1 MKWAAEHIPSCVT
14 DDIVYSD
21 GGQDYRAL
29 GGQIVPSVGA
39 SHVHSLVKLVVTSNK
54 VEVFRHL
61 VNKGFS
67 LQPQNLIF
75 LACQHG
81 CETMVT
87 VLMETKVSFRK
98 RIGKA
103 FFVNNSNLRM
113 SSLISSPSTDLMLLR

>member
-1 MKWAAEHIPSCVT
+1 MKWAPENIPSCVT
-14 DDIVYSD
+14 DDIVYSA

-29 GGQIVPSVGA
+29 GGQIVPSVEGPNP
-39 SHVHSLVKLVVTSNK
+39 VHSLVKLVVSSNK

-61 VNKGFS
+61 INKGFS

-81 CETMVT
+81 CEEMVT

-98 RIGKA
+98 RIEV
-103 FFVNNSNLRM
+103 FSVNK
-113 SSLISSPSTDLMLLR
+113 STIILECQTRLHHQVWV

>member
-39 SHVHSLVKLVVTSNK
+39 NHVHSLVKLVVTSNK

-61 VNKGFS
+61 VNKGFN

-81 CETMVT
+81 CEKMVT

-98 RIGKA
+98 RMDEA
-103 FFVNNSNLRM
+103 FFVNNCNLRM
-113 SSLISSPSTDLMLLR
+113 SNLISSPSTDLMPLR

>member
-29 GGQIVPSVGA
+29 GGQIVPSVGGPN
-39 SHVHSLVKLVVTSNK
+39 HVHSLVKLVVTSNK

-81 CETMVT
+81 CEDMVT

-98 RIGKA
+98 RVVEA
-103 FFVNNSNLRM
+103 FFTNSNLRM